1 MWLGFY
7 MKHITSEML
16 KIYKPISNL
25 DWLNYKIVRKKDL
38 TFHHIIK
45 KEYGGKETIENG
57 ALLLPIPH
65 HYLHVI
71 EYRDIKTYIAIN
83 KIFEYVNRQGY
94 EPTQEQREII
104 EYLLQQFEKKHKND
118 TSSKGKKLIKY
129 EYLQRGMEVK

>member
-1 MWLGFY
+1 
-7 MKHITSEML
+7 MKNITSEML
-16 KIYKPISNL
+16 KIYKPLSNL
-25 DWLNYKIVRKKDL
+25 DWLNYKIGRKSDM

-45 KEYGGKETIENG
+45 KEYGGTETIENG

-71 EYRDIKTYIAIN
+71 EFRDIETYIAIN
-83 KIFEYVNRQGY
+83 KIFELVNRQRY
-94 EPTQEQREII
+94 EPTSEQREII
-104 EYLLQQFEKKHKND
+104 EYLLQKFEEEHKND